1 MQRLNHKFTVPVFQV
16 TVVTVV
22 ILYRAATEVWRHHW
36 QAGCR
41 TSTPGAV
48 RAGGNHDVRV
58 GGFIGDGPSHAAVTV
73 TVLICRTIAAD
84 PPAAGP

>member
-1 MQRLNHKFTVPVFQV
+1 MQRLNHKLTVPVFQV

-41 TSTPGAV
+41 TSTQGAV
-48 RAGGNHDVRV
+48 RAGGNHDV
-58 GGFIGDGPSHAAVTV
+58 GGFFGDGHAAVTPV